1 MIRRENRKEETPK
14 ARKNRSPSTI
24 QIVYKLDRIQNIMFS
39 IVGNRTFSAVLMAS
53 IAILCFEGRT
63 VNAFLPMTTIAQPQ
77 AHRRKQCD
85 VLSPLCMTNEED
97 SSSST
102 TATRTAG
109 IEGVFLHESIDLRDP
124 TLEERGKGGVEVA
137 PNGSIKALE
146 VLARIPR
153 DLIVSSVDAP
163 KRALEAAAEAR
174 NLTWATDLTAA
185 ALVALHPTEEEL
197 VASAASTKGDSVDA
211 IQVRKDWVRS
221 WEAGGWAT
229 DGADLGPDDVNFGP
243 KDVTG
248 SLLSTGSDNDH
259 NIYAKFRMPCH
270 PVLLRA
276 SIGLGV
282 LTKCTEDDAREALT
296 ARGFTYRS
304 MRDAL
309 QPLILESS
317 ERPKGSV
324 REKRCWDVADT
335 LSRVLS
341 RATTLEIE
349 DDDATNTLAHAIVP
363 IHERLEHSTTENS
376 KLVASGDE
384 ILLVATRD
392 ITGGEAITRDYGA
405 SPRLPNDKSE
415 GALHLLLQFGL
426 PPKSWPATE

>member
-1 MIRRENRKEETPK
+1 MLFVV
-14 ARKNRSPSTI
+14 RSHAIFT
-24 QIVYKLDRIQNIMFS
+24 
-39 IVGNRTFSAVLMAS
+39 VLMAT
-53 IAILCFEGRT
+53 AISFDVRT
-63 VNAFLPMTTIAQPQ
+63 ADAFVPMTKPA
-77 AHRRKQCD
+77 RRHHHSD
-85 VLSPLCMTNEED
+85 AVLLHAEEW
-97 SSSST
+97 SASSST
-102 TATRTAG
+102 TATRIND
-109 IEGVFLHESIDLRDP
+109 IEGVVLHDNIVLRDP
-124 TLEERGKGGVEVA
+124 TPDERGKGAVEVA

-163 KRALEAAAEAR
+163 LRAMEAAVNAR

-185 ALVALHPTEEEL
+185 TLVATHPTEEEL
-197 VASAASTKGDSVDA
+197 AASASKSDSGVDTVRA
-211 IQVRKDWVRS
+211 RKDWIRS

-229 DGADLGPDDVNFGP
+229 DAADLGPPDVNFGS
-243 KDVTG
+243 KDVVG
-248 SLLSTGSDNDH
+248 SLMSTGTDNDH

-270 PVLLRA
+270 PVLMRS

-282 LTKCTEDDAREALT
+282 LTDCTEEEARDALY

-309 QPLILESS
+309 EPLVLESS

-341 RATTLEIE
+341 RATTFEVE
-349 DDDATNTLAHAIVP
+349 DDEKGDVTLTHAIVP
-363 IHERLEHSTTENS
+363 IHERLEHSTNEKSENS
-376 KLVASGDE
+376 KLVASGNE

-392 ITGGEAITRDYGA
+392 IAGGEAITRDYDS
-405 SPRLPNDKSE
+405 SPRLLNDESE

-426 PPKSWPATE
+426 PPKARPGRLD